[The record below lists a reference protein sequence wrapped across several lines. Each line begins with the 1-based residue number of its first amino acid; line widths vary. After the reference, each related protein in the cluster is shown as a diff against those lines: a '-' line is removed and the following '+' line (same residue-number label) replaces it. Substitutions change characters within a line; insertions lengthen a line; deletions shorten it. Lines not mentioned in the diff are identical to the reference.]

1 PDVPDADVPT
11 APGAAASG
19 GAGTIRTAPRGRWTW
34 PLDPTPRVVHG
45 FDPPAQRWL
54 PGHRGVD
61 LAIETDAD
69 VLAADDGVVVF
80 AGVVAGKPALS
91 IDHAGGLRSTY
102 EPVTA
107 IVDTGMSVTRAQVV
121 GTLASADGHCAPAAC
136 LHWGARRG
144 KNYLDPLSL
153 VGARPTILLPLR

>member
-1 PDVPDADVPT
+1 MDPVPRIV
-11 APGAAASG
+11 
-19 GAGTIRTAPRGRWTW
+19 GR
-34 PLDPTPRVVHG
+34 
-45 FDPPAQRWL
+45 FDPPTQRWL

-61 LAIETDAD
+61 LAAATGAD
-69 VLAADDGVVVF
+69 VLAADDGVVAF
-80 AGVVAGKPALS
+80 AGVVAGKPVLS
-91 IDHAGGLRSTY
+91 IDHADGLRSTY

-107 IVDTGMSVTRAQVV
+107 IVGTGTSVSRGQVV